1 MKFSPWLW
9 LLIVFLCSI
18 RACYLYW
25 SSTRELRGM
34 DSSITWPSLFRQHRI
49 DKQLSTSSLSMS
61 NDTTV
66 IGSSPSNMFYFT
78 QVHSFYPI
86 IATALTWMMIDLR
99 PSYFKVPF
107 SRTYASLFTFCTI
120 SASHDQVCLVSML
133 ALCVNVLTFFFSD
146 PVLLLSQATWQM
158 QRMYDVW
165 HLSSIKKNGR
175 CIVKR
180 SSKVH
185 LVCHGMTCVGI
196 MTVLV
201 SNPMDDSFPSYPL
214 LF

>member
-78 QVHSFYPI
+78 QVHSFYAI

-133 ALCVNVLTFFFSD
+133 ALCVNVLTFF
-146 PVLLLSQATWQM
+146 SQTPFCCCHRRLDRCKGCTTCDISAVSRRMAGVSSNDRARCTWYAM
-158 QRMYDVW
+158 VW
-165 HLSSIKKNGR
+165 HAWESW
-175 CIVKR
+175 
-180 SSKVH
+180 
-185 LVCHGMTCVGI
+185 
-196 MTVLV
+196 
-201 SNPMDDSFPSYPL
+201 
-214 LF
+214 LFW